1 MAKFSGKKCQRPQ
14 QLTVTN
20 VLALATL
27 GDTAQID
34 TILIAKASKEG
45 NIALCQCMRAL
56 RHPAHRF
63 AKSPIQQEEAQNKAA
78 WPTIDVAALMANSYA
93 AATYRA
99 NIRNKTGG
107 MHH

>member
-1 MAKFSGKKCQRPQ
+1 LVKFSVKKCQRPQ
-14 QLTVTN
+14 VTVTN

-56 RHPAHRF
+56 RHPAHRCPCKEDPSRDISSQKVQF
-63 AKSPIQQEEAQNKAA
+63 NKSKH
-78 WPTIDVAALMANSYA
+78 
-93 AATYRA
+93 
-99 NIRNKTGG
+99 KTRQPGRQ
-107 MHH
+107 